1 MKPTGDR
8 SLRWLYNRRD
18 SYLFC
23 SSLSLESE
31 GNQGKDWV
39 SSCILG
45 SSPQKSPGSESQ
57 VWKRT
62 TLTRRWWWLQLKEW
76 SCERLPSSSLS
87 FLLSLSCQSCFFPLF
102 RLLMLQRKE
111 KDLAYFFSREKLR
124 GILRPRG
131 CVSGENQ
138 KKQDEEERER
148 EWSSQSR
155 IARHRVKETQMSN
168 VKEKEW
174 LMENREQESVTTD
187 CLLSLSLSLWLPTTK
202 RLLPFLFKYAFTF
215 KHECFMNFL
224 QFHVY
229 CQSVASVLQKS
240 RVGRNYRLILK

>member
-62 TLTRRWWWLQLKEW
+62 TLTRRWWWLQLKER

-187 CLLSLSLSLWLPTTK
+187 CLLSLSLSLFDSWQQKDCFPFSSNMLS
-202 RLLPFLFKYAFTF
+202 LLNMNASWTFFNFMFTV
-215 KHECFMNFL
+215 K
-224 QFHVY
+224 
-229 CQSVASVLQKS
+229 VLLLSYKKVEWVEIIDS
-240 RVGRNYRLILK
+240 Y